1 MYFRIL
7 TYTAIYVNI
16 AIENLYESGVIC
28 MADYIKALRELQL
41 SYIFNANMAS
51 VDLSEE
57 DGYSVFK
64 MDNTSFSFQFADD

>member
-1 MYFRIL
+1 
-7 TYTAIYVNI
+7 
-16 AIENLYESGVIC
+16 
-28 MADYIKALRELQL
+28 MADYTKAFRELQL

-64 MDNTSFSFQFADD
+64 MDNTSFSFQFADDLEDATPSRALLPRASRLTRCF

>member
-1 MYFRIL
+1 
-7 TYTAIYVNI
+7 
-16 AIENLYESGVIC
+16 